1 MENSIRRMPH
11 DILIVEDEQDI
22 RTLVC
27 GLLEDEGYETRQAA
41 NSDLAL
47 AAIETR
53 RPNLIL
59 LDIWLQGSKLD
70 GLGILKAVKRDHPD
84 LPILMM
90 SGHGTVETAVQA
102 IKDGAHDFIQKPF
115 KADHLL
121 LMVGRAIDAGN
132 LRREV
137 EELRARNGGNDKIVG
152 KSAVIREIGQAIER
166 VAPSNSRVLIS
177 GPAGSGKEITA
188 RFIHIRS
195 KRAASSF
202 VVVNCATMTP
212 DTVEESLF
220 GREIVLPDGSTSI
233 QVGTFEE
240 AHNGTLFLDEIS
252 DMPLE
257 TQGKI
262 VRVLQEQNFSRIG
275 GSASVQ
281 VDVRVIA
288 ATTRNMTTEIAN
300 GRFREDLYYRLN
312 VVPME
317 IPSLN
322 ERSEDIEL
330 LAQHFMQQYA
340 KANGRTPRVI
350 GGDAVAA
357 LRAYKWPGNVRELRN
372 VIERTLIMTPGESSQ
387 TIGLSGLPPEIG
399 ADAPVPSLDS
409 EHNDDIM
416 GLPLRD
422 AREVFE
428 RQYLAAQI
436 TRFAGNISKTAEF
449 VGMERSALHRKLKSL
464 GIQSTERPTADA

>member
-1 MENSIRRMPH
+1 MPH
-11 DILIVEDEQDI
+11 DILIVEDERDI
-22 RTLVC
+22 RSLVC
-27 GLLEDEGYETRQAA
+27 GLLEDEGYQTREAS
-41 NSDLAL
+41 NSDEAL
-47 AAIETR
+47 ATIDAR

-70 GLGILKAVKRDHPD
+70 GLGILKTVKRDHPD

-137 EELRARNGGNDKIVG
+137 EELRVKTGRNNEIIGN
-152 KSAVIREIGQAIER
+152 SAVIRDIMQGIER

-188 RFIHIRS
+188 RVVHSQS
-195 KRAASSF
+195 KRASGPF
-202 VVVNCATMTP
+202 IVVNCATMTP
-212 DTVEESLF
+212 ETVEESLF
-220 GREIVLPDGSTSI
+220 GREIINPDGTTALH
-233 QVGTFEE
+233 VGTFESS
-240 AHNGTLFLDEIS
+240 HNGTLFLDEIS

-262 VRVLQEQNFSRIG
+262 VRVLQDQNFTRVG
-275 GSASVQ
+275 GTTPVQ

-288 ATTRNMTTEIAN
+288 ATTRDMAVEIEN
-300 GRFREDLYYRLN
+300 GRFREDLFYRLN
-312 VVPME
+312 VVPLTVPPLSERME
-317 IPSLN
+317 DIPSLA
-322 ERSEDIEL
+322 EY
-330 LAQHFMQQYA
+330 FMTQYA
-340 KANGRTPRVI
+340 IANGRAPRSI
-350 GGDAVAA
+350 GSAAIAA
-357 LRAYKWPGNVRELRN
+357 LQAYDWPGNVRQLRN
-372 VIERTLIMTPGESSQ
+372 VIERMLIMAPGDPSEP
-387 TIGLSGLPPEIG
+387 IGLAGLPPEISS
-399 ADAPVPSLDS
+399 DAPVPRLPGENDS
-409 EHNDDIM
+409 DIM
-416 GLPLRD
+416 ALPLRE

-428 RQYLAAQI
+428 KDYLSAQI

-464 GIQSTERPTADA
+464 GIQSPERAAADA